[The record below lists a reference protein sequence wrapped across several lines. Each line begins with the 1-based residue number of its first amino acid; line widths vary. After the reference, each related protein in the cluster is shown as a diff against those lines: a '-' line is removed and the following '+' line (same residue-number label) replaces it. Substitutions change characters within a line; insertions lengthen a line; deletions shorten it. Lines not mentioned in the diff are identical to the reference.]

1 MAVQCKQCET
11 VFSCSAGGCRT
22 TGICICSTSPP
33 FTLATPSLRSLI
45 ALQARKADAV
55 ARLAHAAAAPVTS
68 QLPLPLQ
75 RWRLP
80 HPLVHR
86 HLQPSQPG
94 SNAATRWRAKLHP
107 TLPSSSSAF
116 VFAAHAIMLDNGFTC
131 AGTLSFEP
139 NSAPLPS
146 DWSQGAEAYVFH
158 YQHPRSS
165 PPDVVFVLKVL
176 KLCPP
181 SALPPS
187 IRNLHCVTCC
197 L

>member
-1 MAVQCKQCET
+1 MSSRPCV
-11 VFSCSAGGCRT
+11 
-22 TGICICSTSPP
+22 SPP
-33 FTLATPSLRSLI
+33 LPS
-45 ALQARKADAV
+45 A
-55 ARLAHAAAAPVTS
+55 AAAAPQPTTAAPRTFRLVS
-68 QLPLPLQ
+68 NMLQ
-75 RWRLP
+75 SLHNMNRVKTRLKSTLFLSGNLQ
-80 HPLVHR
+80 HMSSNA
-86 HLQPSQPG
+86 QPSQPG
-94 SNAATRWRAKLHP
+94 SNAATRWRAKLRP

-146 DWSQGAEAYVFH
+146 DWSQDAEAYVFH

-187 IRNLHCVTCC
+187 IRNMHCVTCC

>member
-1 MAVQCKQCET
+1 MFYNKA
-11 VFSCSAGGCRT
+11 
-22 TGICICSTSPP
+22 
-33 FTLATPSLRSLI
+33 LLLPSLHMSFI
-45 ALQARKADAV
+45 APCGEFRCLHCKHQTYHCHACLKRQTVARKADAV

-68 QLPLPLQ
+68 QLPLSLQ